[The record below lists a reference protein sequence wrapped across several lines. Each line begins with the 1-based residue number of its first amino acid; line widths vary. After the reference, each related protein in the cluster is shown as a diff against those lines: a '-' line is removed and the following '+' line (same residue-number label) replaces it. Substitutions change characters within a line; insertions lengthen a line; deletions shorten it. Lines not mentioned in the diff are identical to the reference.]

1 MNIQTNKWIFQDD
14 VTTPG
19 NGNVFRTGRNDL
31 VTVFI
36 TGTSSSRTIVFEGC
50 DGEDTPN
57 WYSLSAIKLPDRT
70 IAESTT
76 GTDEVWEIPLAN
88 FVAVRCRVS
97 AVAGG
102 TVRVTGRVVE
112 VGTGMVG
119 SKEVSLLAS
128 TNIAGK
134 FGIDQTV
141 PGTTN
146 GVQVN
151 SSALPTGASTE
162 ATLALI
168 KAKTDNIPTDPSK
181 ESGKLTA
188 LETLITTLNGKIDT
202 LDAVIDSIK
211 DTDGIKK
218 ITDTVDVQLSGS
230 NIEIDGVS
238 FAVSGGDTLRNTA
251 ANKPNADAAHA
262 AIPFC
267 YYHAIDTGTVEAT
280 DGTNWVVI

>member
-36 TGTSSSRTIVFEGC
+36 TGTSSSRTVVFEGC

-134 FGIDQTV
+134 FGIDQTTD
-141 PGTTN
+141 GTTN
-146 GVQVN
+146 RVVAKISQVEGEN
-151 SSALPTGASTE
+151 L
-162 ATLALI
+162 
-168 KAKTDNIPTDPSK
+168 
-181 ESGKLTA
+181 
-188 LETLITTLNGKIDT
+188 
-202 LDAVIDSIK
+202 
-211 DTDGIKK
+211 
-218 ITDTVDVQLSGS
+218 VQLSGS
-230 NIEIDGVS
+230 YVEIGGVS

-251 ANKPNADAAHA
+251 ANKPDADAAHA

-267 YYHAIDTGTVEAT
+267 YYHAIDTGAIEVT